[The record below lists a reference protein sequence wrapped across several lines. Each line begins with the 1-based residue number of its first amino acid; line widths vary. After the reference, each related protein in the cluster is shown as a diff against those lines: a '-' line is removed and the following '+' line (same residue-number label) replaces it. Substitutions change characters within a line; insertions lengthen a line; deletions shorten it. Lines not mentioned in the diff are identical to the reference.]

1 MKGKLHKIKNNWFIE
16 DEYNKQRF
24 EVHFTEIPALN
35 EAQTHLDNVRV
46 DYNYIDEF
54 THPEYYHDVPLYQ
67 GKVYASI
74 TGPLEVKCPY
84 CGGYANSHN
93 KSTCLID
100 KL

>member
-16 DEYNKQRF
+16 DEYNKQKF
-24 EVHFTEIPALN
+24 